1 MNQSSHLDEQLNSH
15 TPAAALSARAAAL
28 EAAGK
33 TGAAWIVGGA
43 VAQLP
48 HVLTAEQLQKN
59 VADTARLYGEAAALE
74 TEAWREYD
82 AAIDLGYSIEVK
94 NDLFAHCQQA
104 VATKK
109 IAQASFW
116 AAQAD
121 LLDFVGGVK

>member
-1 MNQSSHLDEQLNSH
+1 MQSLSPTAAPSGTTTEQ
-15 TPAAALSARAAAL
+15 ALSARAAAL

-33 TGAAWIVGGA
+33 TGAAWIVSGA
-43 VAQLP
+43 VEQLP
-48 HVLTAEQLQKN
+48 LVQTAEELQN
-59 VADTARLYGEAAALE
+59 AVADTARLYGEAAALE

-82 AAIDLGYSIEVK
+82 AAIELGYTNEVK
-94 NDLFAHCQQA
+94 RDLFAHCQQA
-104 VATKK
+104 VANKK